1 MKRIQLILG
10 MMILISLISCVS
22 TTKMI
27 EKGNYDQAI
36 EKLVNKLAGKK
47 SKKRDDVINL
57 EYAFK
62 KAQSADLALESAY
75 LEDKEE
81 SKWLNIYN
89 IHTRIENRQAKIEPL
104 LPIISKDGYRAAFN
118 FINTKERKRE
128 SKNNSIEFLYMSAKE
143 LIENSKRTKNKESA
157 REAYNKLVQ
166 IDGFTKNY
174 KDIEQLKNETK
185 YYGTSHYL
193 VKIVNNTQTIIPVQ
207 LESDLLS
214 ISVKELDKN
223 WKAFD
228 MRLDPSVTYDYNII
242 MNLTSI
248 EFSPER
254 EKSRIIDDVTEE
266 ETEEIIKDRFG
277 KPILDSLGKEQKRK
291 NTETHTS
298 TLEEVTQVK
307 SAIIGGRLEWINL
320 INKNIE
326 YTKPIQVEN
335 LFENKFARL
344 IRGDASKVSK
354 ANQKLLKNRAVGFPT
369 NQNMLLDTGEKLKN
383 IIKDMIFEHER

>member
-1 MKRIQLILG
+1 MKRVQLILG
-10 MMILISLISCVS
+10 MILISLISCVS

-36 EKLVNKLAGKK
+36 EKLVHKLAGNK

-128 SKNNSIEFLYMSAKE
+128 SKNNSIEFLYMSAKD
-143 LIENSKRTKNKESA
+143 LIENSKRTRNKESA
-157 REAYNKLVQ
+157 REAYNKLLQ

-174 KDIEQLKNETK
+174 KDIEQLKRETK

-254 EKSRIIDDVTEE
+254 EKTRIIDDVMEE
-266 ETEEIIKDRFG
+266 ETEEILKDRFG

-291 NTETHTS
+291 YTETHTS

-307 SAIIGGRLEWINL
+307 SAIIGGRLDWINL
-320 INKNIE
+320 INNNIE

-354 ANQKLLKNRAVGFPT
+354 VNQKLLKNRAGGFPS

>member
-1 MKRIQLILG
+1 
-10 MMILISLISCVS
+10 
-22 TTKMI
+22 MI

-36 EKLVNKLAGKK
+36 EKLVHKLAGNKN
-47 SKKRDDVINL
+47 KKRDDVINL

-104 LPIISKDGYRAAFN
+104 LPIISKDGYQAAFN

-128 SKNNSIEFLYMSAKE
+128 SKNNSIEFLYMSAKD

-157 REAYNKLVQ
+157 REAYNKLLQ

-174 KDIEQLKNETK
+174 KDIEQLKKETK

-254 EKSRIIDDVTEE
+254 EKTRIIDDVMEE
-266 ETEEIIKDRFG
+266 ETEEILKDRFG

-291 NTETHTS
+291 YTETHTS

-307 SAIIGGRLEWINL
+307 SAIIGGRLDWINL
-320 INKNIE
+320 INNNIE

-354 ANQKLLKNRAVGFPT
+354 VNQKLLKNRAGGFPS

>member
-1 MKRIQLILG
+1 MKRVQLILG
-10 MMILISLISCVS
+10 MILISLISCVS

-36 EKLVNKLAGKK
+36 EKLVHKLAGNKN
-47 SKKRDDVINL
+47 KKRDDVINL

-104 LPIISKDGYRAAFN
+104 LPIISKDGYQAAFN

-128 SKNNSIEFLYMSAKE
+128 SKNNSIEFLYMSAKD

-157 REAYNKLVQ
+157 REAYNKLLQ

-174 KDIEQLKNETK
+174 KDIEQLKKETK

-254 EKSRIIDDVTEE
+254 EKTRIIDDVMEE
-266 ETEEIIKDRFG
+266 ETEEILKDRFG

-291 NTETHTS
+291 YTETHTS

-307 SAIIGGRLEWINL
+307 SAIIGGRLDWINL
-320 INKNIE
+320 INNNIE

-354 ANQKLLKNRAVGFPT
+354 VNQKLLKNRAGGFPS

>member
-1 MKRIQLILG
+1 MKRVQLILG
-10 MMILISLISCVS
+10 MILISLISCVS

-36 EKLVNKLAGKK
+36 EKLVHKLAGNKN
-47 SKKRDDVINL
+47 KKRDDVINL

-104 LPIISKDGYRAAFN
+104 LPIISKDGYQAAFN

-128 SKNNSIEFLYMSAKE
+128 SKNNSIEFLYMSAKD

-157 REAYNKLVQ
+157 REAYNKLLQ

-174 KDIEQLKNETK
+174 KDIEQLKRETK

-254 EKSRIIDDVTEE
+254 EKTRIIDDVMEE
-266 ETEEIIKDRFG
+266 ETEEILKDRFG

-291 NTETHTS
+291 YTETHTS

-307 SAIIGGRLEWINL
+307 SAIIGGRLDWINL
-320 INKNIE
+320 INNNIE

-354 ANQKLLKNRAVGFPT
+354 VNQKLLKNRAVGFPS

>member
-10 MMILISLISCVS
+10 MILISLVSCVS

-36 EKLVNKLAGKK
+36 EKLVNKLAGNK

-128 SKNNSIEFLYMSAKE
+128 SKNNSIEFLYMSAKD
-143 LIENSKRTKNKESA
+143 LIENSKRTRNKENA
-157 REAYNKLVQ
+157 REAYNKLLQ

-174 KDIEQLKNETK
+174 KDIEQLKNET
-185 YYGTSHYL
+185 T
-193 VKIVNNTQTIIPVQ
+193 
-207 LESDLLS
+207 
-214 ISVKELDKN
+214 
-223 WKAFD
+223 
-228 MRLDPSVTYDYNII
+228 
-242 MNLTSI
+242 
-248 EFSPER
+248 
-254 EKSRIIDDVTEE
+254 
-266 ETEEIIKDRFG
+266 
-277 KPILDSLGKEQKRK
+277 
-291 NTETHTS
+291 
-298 TLEEVTQVK
+298 
-307 SAIIGGRLEWINL
+307 
-320 INKNIE
+320 
-326 YTKPIQVEN
+326 
-335 LFENKFARL
+335 
-344 IRGDASKVSK
+344 
-354 ANQKLLKNRAVGFPT
+354 
-369 NQNMLLDTGEKLKN
+369 
-383 IIKDMIFEHER
+383 

>member
-1 MKRIQLILG
+1 MKRVQLILG
-10 MMILISLISCVS
+10 MILISLISCVS

-36 EKLVNKLAGKK
+36 EKLVHKLAGNKN
-47 SKKRDDVINL
+47 KKRDDVINL

-104 LPIISKDGYRAAFN
+104 LPIISKDGYQAAFN

-128 SKNNSIEFLYMSAKE
+128 SKNNSIEFLYMSAKD

-157 REAYNKLVQ
+157 REAYNKLLQ

-174 KDIEQLKNETK
+174 KDIEQLKKETK

-254 EKSRIIDDVTEE
+254 EKTRIIDDVMEE
-266 ETEEIIKDRFG
+266 ETEEILKDRFG

-291 NTETHTS
+291 YTETHTS

-307 SAIIGGRLEWINL
+307 SAIIGGRLDWINL
-320 INKNIE
+320 INNNIE

-354 ANQKLLKNRAVGFPT
+354 LNQKLLKNRAVGFPS

>member
-10 MMILISLISCVS
+10 MILISLISCVS

-36 EKLVNKLAGKK
+36 EKLVHKLAGNK

-128 SKNNSIEFLYMSAKE
+128 SKNNSIEFLYMSAKD

-157 REAYNKLVQ
+157 REAYNKLLQ

-174 KDIEQLKNETK
+174 KDIEQLKKETK

-254 EKSRIIDDVTEE
+254 EKTRIIDDVMEE
-266 ETEEIIKDRFG
+266 ETEEILKDRFG

-291 NTETHTS
+291 FTETHTS

-307 SAIIGGRLEWINL
+307 SAIIGGRLDWINL

-354 ANQKLLKNRAVGFPT
+354 LNQKLLKNRAVGFPS